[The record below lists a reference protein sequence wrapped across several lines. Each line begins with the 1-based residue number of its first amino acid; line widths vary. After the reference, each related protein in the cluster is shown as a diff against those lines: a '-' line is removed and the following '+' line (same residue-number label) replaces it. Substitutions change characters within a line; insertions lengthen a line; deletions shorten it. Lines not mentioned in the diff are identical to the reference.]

1 MTTITTTKHKCWQ
14 GYREIRSLAQCW
26 WECRMVQPLWKTVYR
41 FCKKLQTELPYHP
54 ALPFLGIHPKVLK
67 SGSQR
72 DISTPMFTAA
82 PFTIAKIQK
91 QFTCLATD
99 EWIKK
104 MCYIH
109 TVEYYSD

>member
-1 MTTITTTKHKCWQ
+1 MH
-14 GYREIRSLAQCW
+14 
-26 WECRMVQPLWKTVYR
+26 PLWKRVLR